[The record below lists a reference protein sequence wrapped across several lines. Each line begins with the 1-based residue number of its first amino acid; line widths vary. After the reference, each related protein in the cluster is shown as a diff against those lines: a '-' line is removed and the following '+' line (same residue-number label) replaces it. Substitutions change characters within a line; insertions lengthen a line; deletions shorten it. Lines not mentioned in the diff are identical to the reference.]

1 MLIFSKGD
9 YEIFVILFGVFI
21 LALLKGL
28 IVFKTNKLAITNQR
42 IIGKK
47 GLISRETV
55 ELKYEKI
62 ESISVMQSIL
72 GRILKFGTIVVRG
85 TGVTAVSF
93 QFIANPVVFKNKAME
108 KIG

>member
-42 IIGKK
+42 IIGKA
-47 GLISRETV
+47 GFVSRDTV

-62 ESISVMQSIL
+62 ESLSVAQGVL
-72 GRILKFGTIVVRG
+72 GRIFGCGTIVVRG
-85 TGVTAVSF
+85 TGGTAVSF
-93 QFIANPVVFKNKAME
+93 QFIANPVAFKNKAME